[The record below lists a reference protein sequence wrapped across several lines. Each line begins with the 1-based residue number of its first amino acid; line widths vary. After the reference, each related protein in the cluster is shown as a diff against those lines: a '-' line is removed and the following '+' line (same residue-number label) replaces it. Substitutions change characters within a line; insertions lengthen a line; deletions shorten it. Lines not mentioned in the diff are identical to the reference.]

1 MKIRYLYLFI
11 YITVVNFFTACS
23 SSWDEQF
30 EPTPF
35 EAMPSASLYVSSDFL
50 EFSQNGSVE
59 EFAINTPTY
68 WTARTTASWIQLSST
83 MGKGNA
89 TMAVTAEPNLSS
101 TQTRNAVI
109 NISNGIDNLS
119 VSVIQNGVLPP
130 SITYVNVSN
139 LTRCTAT
146 LSFSFS
152 SNHVD
157 ITEYGVC
164 YSSSTNTPNKDNAT
178 TIGQQSDVRSGDFSF
193 AVSGLKSKT
202 TYYARAYIVS
212 SLGIQYGE
220 ATQFT
225 TPASSPNESDNGTPQ
240 D

>member
-1 MKIRYLYLFI
+1 
-11 YITVVNFFTACS
+11 
-23 SSWDEQF
+23 
-30 EPTPF
+30 
-35 EAMPSASLYVSSDFL
+35 
-50 EFSQNGSVE
+50 
-59 EFAINTPTY
+59 
-68 WTARTTASWIQLSST
+68 
-83 MGKGNA
+83 
-89 TMAVTAEPNLSS
+89 MAVTVVPNLSS

-119 VSVIQNGVLPP
+119 VSVTQSGVLPP
-130 SITYVNVSN
+130 SITHINVSN
-139 LTRCTAT
+139 LTKYTAT

-152 SNHVD
+152 SIHVD

-164 YSSSTNTPNKDNAT
+164 YSSSTNTPSKDNAA
-178 TIGQQSDVRSGDFSF
+178 TIGQQSAVRSGDFSI

-220 ATQFT
+220 TTQFT
-225 TPASSPNESDNGTPQ
+225 TPASLPNESDNGTPQ

>member
-1 MKIRYLYLFI
+1 MKRYLYLFI
-11 YITVVNFFTACS
+11 YIAVVNFFTACS

-30 EPTPF
+30 EPIPF

-83 MGKGNA
+83 TGKGNA

-119 VSVIQNGVLPP
+119 VSVTQSGVLPP
-130 SITYVNVSN
+130 SITHINVSN
-139 LTRCTAT
+139 LTKSTTT

-152 SNHVD
+152 SSHVD
-157 ITEYGVC
+157 VTEYGVC
-164 YSSSTNTPNKDNAT
+164 YSSSTNTPSKDNAA
-178 TIGQQSDVRSGDFSF
+178 TIGKQSKVRSGDFSF
-193 AVSGLKSKT
+193 TVSGLKSKT

-220 ATQFT
+220 TTKFT
-225 TPASSPNESDNGTPQ
+225 TPASLPNESDNGTPK

>member
-1 MKIRYLYLFI
+1 MKRYLYLFI
-11 YITVVNFFTACS
+11 YIVVVNFFTACS

-35 EAMPSASLYVSSDFL
+35 EAMPSASLIVSSDFL
-50 EFSQNGSVE
+50 EFSQNGSE
-59 EFAINTPTY
+59 EQFAINTPTY
-68 WTARTTASWIQLSST
+68 WTARTTANWVHLSST

-89 TMAVTAEPNLSS
+89 TMAVTTEPNLSS

-119 VSVIQNGVLPP
+119 VSVTQSGVLPP
-130 SITYVNVSN
+130 SITHVNVSN
-139 LTRCTAT
+139 LTKYTAT

-152 SNHVD
+152 SVHVD

-164 YSSSTNTPNKDNAT
+164 YSSSTNTPSKDNAAT
-178 TIGQQSDVRSGDFSF
+178 VGQQSDVRSGDFSI
-193 AVSGLKSKT
+193 AISGLKSKT

-220 ATQFT
+220 TTQFT
-225 TPASSPNESDNGTPQ
+225 TPASLPNESDNGTPK

>member
-11 YITVVNFFTACS
+11 YIAVVNFFTACS

-35 EAMPSASLYVSSDFL
+35 EAMPSASLYVSSDLL
-50 EFSQNGSVE
+50 EFSQNGSE
-59 EFAINTPTY
+59 EQFAINTPTY

-83 MGKGNA
+83 TGKGNA

-119 VSVIQNGVLPP
+119 ISVTQSGVLPP
-130 SITYVNVSN
+130 SITHVNVSN
-139 LTRCTAT
+139 LTRYTAT

-152 SNHVD
+152 SIHVD

-164 YSSSTNTPNKDNAT
+164 YSSSTNTPSKDNAA
-178 TIGQQSDVRSGDFSF
+178 TIRKQSEVRSGDFSF

-220 ATQFT
+220 TTQFT
-225 TPASSPNESDNGTPQ
+225 TPASLPNESDNGTPQ